1 MLNEAVNQ
9 HERGDIVLIKTMLSL
24 NYFERME
31 TKRKYEETYNAELK
45 KVLIKVMDKEYEP
58 LLNAIL
64 TDRDINDADRIYES
78 LYVRLNNQMK

>member
-45 KVLIKVMDKEYEP
+45 KGLIKVMDKVYEP

>member
-45 KVLIKVMDKEYEP
+45 KGLIKVMDKEYEP

>member
-45 KVLIKVMDKEYEP
+45 KGLIKVMDKEYEP

-64 TDRDINDADRIYES
+64 TDRHLNDAFLFLFIFYKF
-78 LYVRLNNQMK
+78 YFC

>member
-45 KVLIKVMDKEYEP
+45 KGLIKVMDKEYEP

-78 LYVRLNNQMK
+78 LYVRLNNQMN